1 MAVAGDIG
9 AFETERLSLRPLVA
23 QDTELLFDLNRDPEV
38 MQFLTGRPSTHD
50 EVEAEVASALG
61 RRWVAFQRSD
71 RAFIGWI
78 GAVPSDAGTE
88 VDIGW
93 RLVRS
98 AWGQGLATEAASA
111 LIDRLFERGARRV
124 FAQTMAVNERSRR
137 VMQRCGLR
145 YCRTFHL
152 TFEDPLPGTDQG
164 EVEYEL
170 TRTDW
175 QAARRRGTA

>member
-1 MAVAGDIG
+1 
-9 AFETERLSLRPLVA
+9 
-23 QDTELLFDLNRDPEV
+23 
-38 MQFLTGRPSTHD
+38 
-50 EVEAEVASALG
+50 
-61 RRWVAFQRSD
+61 
-71 RAFIGWI
+71 
-78 GAVPSDAGTE
+78 
-88 VDIGW
+88 
-93 RLVRS
+93 
-98 AWGQGLATEAASA
+98 
-111 LIDRLFERGARRV
+111 
-124 FAQTMAVNERSRR
+124 MAVNERSRR